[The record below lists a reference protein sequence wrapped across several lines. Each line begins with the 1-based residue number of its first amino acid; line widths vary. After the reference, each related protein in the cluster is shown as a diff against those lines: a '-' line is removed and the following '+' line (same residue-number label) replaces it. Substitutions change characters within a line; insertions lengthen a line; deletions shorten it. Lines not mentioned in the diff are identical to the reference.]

1 MLSPRTSRP
10 RDSERGAAL
19 ALTLIA
25 ITALLGL
32 GALTVLSVQ
41 TEIQSGGQ
49 SRFSQAALYAAESG
63 TAAAMDFLRTNCSTS
78 DASRPFFSEWVE
90 PSNASPQQPADILG
104 NNKRPGEA
112 GNPFTADLDL
122 WYTVEILNNRN
133 DGAFAAGDDT
143 DAVVIL
149 RSTGRGP
156 DQTVAIVELEIFNDQ
171 CVRKFCESEYA
182 QRGVTARND
191 AFAACSKRI
200 QNQTLRTITPP

>member
-1 MLSPRTSRP
+1 MTPHRRRSPRNP
-10 RDSERGAAL
+10 ERGAAL

-41 TEIQSGGQ
+41 TEIASGGQ

-63 TAAAMDFLRTNCSTS
+63 TAAGMDFLRSNCSTE
-78 DASRPFFSEWVE
+78 ASTHPFFSAWVE
-90 PSNASPQQPADILG
+90 PSNANPQQPTDIVG

-112 GNPFTADLDL
+112 GNPFAADSDL

-133 DGAFAAGDDT
+133 DSQYAVGDDG
-143 DAVVIL
+143 DAIVIV

-156 DQTVAIVELEIFNDQ
+156 DQTVAIVELEIYNKQ
-171 CVRKFCESEYA
+171 CKKKFCESEYA
-182 QRGVTARND
+182 QRGVTSRND
-191 AFAACSKRI
+191 AFAACSTRI
-200 QNQTLRTITPP
+200 ANQTLRTITPP

>member
-1 MLSPRTSRP
+1 MMPHHTPPP
-10 RDSERGAAL
+10 RDPERGAAL

-63 TAAAMDFLRTNCSTS
+63 TSAAMDFLRSNCTTSESTH
-78 DASRPFFSEWVE
+78 RFFSAWVE
-90 PSNASPQQPADILG
+90 PSNASPQQPEEIIG
-104 NNKRPGEA
+104 NNKRPGEE

-133 DGAFAAGDDT
+133 DTGFAAGDDD

-156 DQTVAIVELEIFNDQ
+156 DQTVAIVELEIFNNQ
-171 CVRKFCESEYA
+171 CVKKFCESEYA
-182 QRGVTARND
+182 QRGVTSRND

>member
-1 MLSPRTSRP
+1 MMQAQFTAP
-10 RDSERGAAL
+10 RDPERGAAL
-19 ALTLIA
+19 VLTLIA

-41 TEIQSGGQ
+41 TEIATGGQ

-63 TAAAMDFLRTNCSTS
+63 ANSGMDYLRTRCSVS
-78 DASRPFFSEWVE
+78 GFFGASVE
-90 PSNASPQQPADILG
+90 PSNVNPQQPAEIVG
-104 NNKRPGEA
+104 NNARPGQT
-112 GNPFTADLDL
+112 GNPFDPTLDL

-133 DGAFAAGDDT
+133 DGGFVAGDDF

-156 DQTVAIVELEIFNDQ
+156 DQTVAIVELEVYNKD
-171 CVRKFCESEYA
+171 CVARFCESEYA

-191 AFAACSKRI
+191 AFAACSQRI
-200 QNQTLRTITPP
+200 APGALREINTNP